1 MLISE
6 RQVKIF
12 KQALEL
18 LNEITGLVENDVGMD
33 IVASHMHELTSLF
46 DECLGKISNEHVL
59 NSIFSN
65 FCVGK

>member
-33 IVASHMHELTSLF
+33 IER
-46 DECLGKISNEHVL
+46 N
-59 NSIFSN
+59 
-65 FCVGK
+65 